1 MPVAEFTEGEL
12 VRWGEEFGRSLTF
25 PTWVT
30 LRGDL
35 GAGKTTLVRA
45 IARAQGMLE
54 PVTSPTYSVV
64 REYYSPRGR
73 VFHLDLYRLEDP
85 EQLHQLG
92 WEEIRRAKGLVLIEW
107 PELAASA
114 LPNDVVALAL
124 EHVPDR
130 PDVRRLTW

>member
-114 LPNDVVALAL
+114 LPGDAVALAL